1 MFSRNATWYSL
12 LSAKE
17 LEKGNISILKE
28 DEKLDYYD
36 FENQECDN
44 SSLYEVEF
52 EHCKFKNVC
61 MQKGK
66 LEKCTF
72 KDIPHI
78 HNWL

>member
-1 MFSRNATWYSL
+1 MNIL
-12 LSAKE
+12 KPQNLQMKE

-66 LEKCTF
+66 LEKCTDR
-72 KDIPHI
+72 KSVV
-78 HNWL
+78 